1 MLSRMLDLCKARL
14 RYELPCEE
22 TVRRQLQLLG
32 AEGKA
37 IARDFLV
44 RCLASGV
51 KISITGDLWSENG
64 MGLFGI
70 FAHGMPA
77 YEMEKALIGLVAC
90 ESERHTADNIESWTE
105 DALKGVGLTAPSLL
119 GTADGGNDLAT
130 ANQKLLQPSDLTRLG
145 IEHNSVDPDDFI
157 FKKVSDNGANIKCAW
172 DDDALWGLGSVR

>member
-1 MLSRMLDLCKARL
+1 MLELCKAHL

-51 KISITGDLWSENG
+51 KISISGDLWSENG

-90 ESERHTADNIESWTE
+90 ESERHKADNIEMWTE
-105 DALKGVGLTAPSLL
+105 DTLKAVGLTAPSLL
-119 GTADGGNDLAT
+119 GTADGGNALAT

-145 IEHNSVDPDDFI
+145 IDHDSIDPDDFI
-157 FKKVSDNGANIKCAW
+157 FKK
-172 DDDALWGLGSVR
+172 